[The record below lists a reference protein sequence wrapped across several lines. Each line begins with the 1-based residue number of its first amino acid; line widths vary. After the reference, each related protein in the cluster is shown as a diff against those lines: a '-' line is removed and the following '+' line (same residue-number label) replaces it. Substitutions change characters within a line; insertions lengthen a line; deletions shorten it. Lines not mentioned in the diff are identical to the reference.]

1 MFLNPVEYGRKAE
14 EVLWRKVFYQIIQ
27 MLKHNKRLKVSV
39 CQEQGGWGGGS
50 VVPSDHPEP
59 QRQETLGNPKEEQAG
74 EGAFRPSDV
83 QTHPGV
89 QTQRKTQVCHG
100 FR

>member
-1 MFLNPVEYGRKAE
+1 ME
-14 EVLWRKVFYQIIQ
+14 EGVLPDHPDAQTQ
-27 MLKHNKRLKVSV
+27 QEAQGKHVSGAGWV
-39 CQEQGGWGGGS
+39 GGWGGS
-50 VVPSDHPEP
+50 VVPLDHPEP
-59 QRQETLGNPKEEQAG
+59 QKQETLGNPKEEQAG

-89 QTQRKTQVCHG
+89 QTQCKTQVCQG